1 MGVMRKLGM
10 HLARNPY
17 PEPSWL
23 QVVGVLENDAIKDGT
38 ILSAPA

>member
-10 HLARNPY
+10 HLERNPY
-17 PEPSWL
+17 PEPPWL
-23 QVVGVLENDAIKDGT
+23 QVVGVIENDTIFAGT